1 MRSAKRQLYFISSVV
16 VLAAACAG
24 GQKKQ
29 DTGPSAI
36 LKRSAAAGD
45 AAGIERA
52 LVAGGDPGVRDERGR
67 IPLHLAVMSGNLEAV
82 KQLLLP
88 KATVAAKK
96 TRREGVAILAYDN
109 KTNSK
114 NYAWIGASLPDAIQ
128 GSMSETFE
136 FKRLESSQKGQ
147 AAVIIAGNYTL
158 EPDGKK
164 VRIATRVTTPADGQ
178 ILIENEILAPLD
190 TNIFDALHQ
199 VAQEIVNRLKEY
211 TTAEFA
217 IRLKNSEQAI
227 ISEVN
232 ARDRGDLTPLAM
244 AAAQGS
250 QPMVDL
256 LIKAGADYQ
265 ADLVEAINFGNDDAG
280 AVIAAAAPDVN
291 YRIAGGKTPLIQASF
306 KGRLPI
312 VNALLARK
320 ANGNLQDL
328 YGFTAL
334 IYAAQEG
341 HDEVLR
347 ELLRAQV
354 NVNIRAWDDFSA
366 LEAAKRK
373 GRAHIVEMLGKAGA
387 K

>member
-1 MRSAKRQLYFISSVV
+1 MHSAEKRIYYYLSFVF
-16 VLAAACAG
+16 LLAACAG
-24 GQKKQ
+24 GQKKP
-29 DTGPSAI
+29 DSGPDAM
-36 LKRSAAAGD
+36 LKRSATAGD

-52 LVAGGDPGVRDERGR
+52 LVAGANPGIRDERGR
-67 IPLHLAVMSGNLEAV
+67 IPLHLAVMSGNIEAV

-96 TRREGVAILAYDN
+96 TRREGVAILPYQN
-109 KTNSK
+109 NTNSK

-128 GSMSETFE
+128 GSMAETFE
-136 FKRLESSQKGQ
+136 FKRLDSQQKGQ
-147 AAVIIAGNYTL
+147 AAVVIAGSYVL

-178 ILIENEILAPLD
+178 ILVESEVLAPLD
-190 TNIFDALHQ
+190 TNIFEALHQ

-211 TTAEFA
+211 TSAEFA
-217 IRLKNSEQAI
+217 IRLKNSEQI
-227 ISEVN
+227 LISEVN
-232 ARDRGDLTPLAM
+232 ARDRGDLTPLAT

-250 QPMVDL
+250 QPMVEL

-265 ADLVEAINFGNDDAG
+265 ADLIDAINYGNDGAG
-280 AVIAAAAPDVN
+280 ALIAAAAPDVN

-312 VNALLARK
+312 VNALLVRK
-320 ANGNLQDL
+320 ANGNLQDI

-341 HDEVLR
+341 HDEVVR
-347 ELLRAQV
+347 ELMRAQF
-354 NVNIRAWDDFSA
+354 NVNIRTWDEFSA
-366 LEAAKRK
+366 LEAARRK
-373 GRAHIVEMLGKAGA
+373 GRKHIVEMLGKAGA